1 MRFSYTDDQLAFREA
16 AADLLAKECTPAV
29 VRAAWDA
36 AAGELDLGVWRSLDA
51 MGVLSILVPEADGGL
66 GLDECSLVGVLE
78 AAGVAALPHPI
89 VESAM
94 VAAPLGVD
102 VSSQLV
108 TSTLGGRAACLLD
121 ADAVLVADGD
131 RLVLVDDFEVERV
144 ETVDGGRRTGELRAD
159 VGAGATVAEGADA
172 VALAFD
178 RGVLGT
184 AAQLVGLSRAMLGLT
199 VDYVKER
206 QQFGAPVGSFQAVKH
221 HLANALL
228 AIEFAAPAVARAA
241 ATTAAAEAS
250 RSRDVSMA
258 KALATDAADATGRAA
273 LQCHGAIGY
282 TVEHDLHLSLK
293 RSWAL
298 ARAWGDRGFHA
309 ERVAAALEL

>member
-1 MRFSYTDDQLAFREA
+1 MRFSYTDDQIAFGEA

-36 AAGELDLGVWRSLDA
+36 PAGELDLGVWRSLEA
-51 MGVLSILVPEADGGL
+51 MGVLSILVHESDGGL
-66 GLDECSLVGVLE
+66 GLDEVALVGVLE
-78 AAGVAALPHPI
+78 ATGVAGLPHPI
-89 VESAM
+89 VETAM

-102 VSSQLV
+102 VSSRLV

-121 ADAVLVADGD
+121 AAAVLVGDGD
-131 RLVLVDDFEVERV
+131 RLVLVDDFEVDAV
-144 ETVDGGRRTGELRAD
+144 STVDHARRTGDLRAD
-159 VGAGATVAEGADA
+159 LSSGTVVAEGADA

-184 AAQLVGLSRAMLGLT
+184 AAQLVGLSRAMLTLT

-206 QQFGAPVGSFQAVKH
+206 QQFGQPVGSFQAVKH

-228 AIEFAAPAVARAA
+228 AIEFASPAVARAA
-241 ATTAAAEAS
+241 ATTAAGQPTRA
-250 RSRDVSMA
+250 RDVSMA
-258 KALATDAADATGRAA
+258 KALAGDAAEATGRAA

-282 TVEHDLHLSLK
+282 TVEHDLHLYLK

-298 ARAWGDRGFHA
+298 SRAWGDRSFHA
-309 ERVAAALEL
+309 DRVAAALEI

>member
-1 MRFSYTDDQLAFREA
+1 MRFSYTDDQIAFREA

-29 VRAAWDA
+29 VRAAWEA
-36 AAGELDLGVWRSLDA
+36 PAGGLDLGVWRSLDA

-66 GLDECSLVGVLE
+66 GLDEVALVGVLE
-78 AAGVAALPHPI
+78 AAGAAGLPHPI

-102 VSSQLV
+102 VSSRLV
-108 TSTLGGRAACLLD
+108 TSTLGGRAACLVD

-131 RLVLVDDFEVERV
+131 RLVLVDDFEVDPV
-144 ETVDGGRRTGELRAD
+144 ETVDRARRTGVLRVDLA
-159 VGAGATVAEGADA
+159 AGVVVAEGADA

-199 VDYVKER
+199 VEYVKER
-206 QQFGAPVGSFQAVKH
+206 QQFGQPVGAFQAVKH

-241 ATTAAAEAS
+241 ATTAAGEPTRA
-250 RSRDVSMA
+250 RDVSMA
-258 KALATDAADATGRAA
+258 KALAGDAAEVTGRAA

-282 TVEHDLHLSLK
+282 TVEHDLHLYLK

-298 ARAWGDRGFHA
+298 TRAWGDRAFHA
-309 ERVAAALEL
+309 DRVADALAI